1 MAKNGNYNGNSQ
13 IVNSR
18 DALVQEVDLNQDVV
32 YLKTEYRFNNV
43 DGNFN
48 SSNNVDKVNFFYS
61 LDGNNWTKIGEEI
74 GLAYDLKMFTGYRF
88 AIYSYPTRNTGGLLI
103 LILLFIKE
111 VTGIRLNKGKMIYK
125 FLYYQKIKIIYDYFN
140 LILK

>member
-18 DALVQEVDLNQDVV
+18 DALVQEFDLNQDIV
-32 YLKTEYRFNNV
+32 YLKTEYHFNNI

-61 LDGNNWTKIGEEI
+61 LDEIIG
-74 GLAYDLKMFTGYRF
+74 KNRR
-88 AIYSYPTRNTGGLLI
+88 RN
-103 LILLFIKE
+103 
-111 VTGIRLNKGKMIYK
+111 
-125 FLYYQKIKIIYDYFN
+125 
-140 LILK
+140 

>member
-1 MAKNGNYNGNSQ
+1 MMVKKIYMAKNGNYNGNSQ

-18 DALVQEVDLNQDVV
+18 DALVQEVDLNQDIV

-61 LDGNNWTKIGEEI
+61 LDGNNWNKIGEEI

-88 AIYSYPTRNTGGLLI
+88 AIYSYPTRNTGGFADI
-103 LILLFIKE
+103 DSF
-111 VTGIRLNKGKMIYK
+111 V
-125 FLYYQKIKIIYDYFN
+125 YQRTN
-140 LILK
+140 WN